1 MKLTLRCKFATSYLR
16 QFTFEVQELSD
27 VTIATNGTFAEAS
40 DEEVAVLAPHIY
52 KILSKDFDVILHK
65 YLNAS
70 VANYNSDGAVDT
82 LIDNLIRD
90 LKEKYS
96 IDFTLADQ
104 HVRLDF
110 DNEFHFEVT
119 LRAGSRSEFQLDQDD
134 LYECKTQVLND
145 IFKPLLT
152 THAVLHTGTV
162 ELDNEERVIGFAV
175 ALEFKDTITTAH
187 LFVEQEV
194 SQNE

>member
-16 QFTFEVQELSD
+16 TFTFEVQELSD
-27 VTIATNGTFAEAS
+27 VVIGRDDVFIEAS
-40 DEEVAVLAPHIY
+40 ESEVDKVKPAIY
-52 KILSKDFDVILHK
+52 KLLSKDFDLVLHK

-110 DNEFHFEVT
+110 DNEFHFEVA
-119 LRAGSRSEFQLDQDD
+119 LRAGSRSEF
-134 LYECKTQVLND
+134 
-145 IFKPLLT
+145 
-152 THAVLHTGTV
+152 
-162 ELDNEERVIGFAV
+162 
-175 ALEFKDTITTAH
+175 
-187 LFVEQEV
+187 
-194 SQNE
+194 

>member
-1 MKLTLRCKFATSYLR
+1 
-16 QFTFEVQELSD
+16 VQELSD
-27 VTIATNGTFAEAS
+27 VTIGTNGTFAEAS
-40 DEEVAVLAPHIY
+40 DEEVAALAPHIH

-70 VANYNSDGAVDT
+70 VANYNADGAADK
-82 LIDNLIRD
+82 LIDNLIND
-90 LKEKYS
+90 LKEKHS
-96 IDFTLADQ
+96 ISFELADQ
-104 HVRLDF
+104 HVYLDA

-134 LYECKTQVLND
+134 LYEFKTHVLND

-152 THAVLHTGTV
+152 TRAVLHTGV
-162 ELDNEERVIGFAV
+162 IEFNDEEHVVGFSV

-187 LFVEQEV
+187 LFAEQEV
-194 SQNE
+194 N

>member
-16 QFTFEVQELSD
+16 TFTFEVQELSD
-27 VTIATNGTFAEAS
+27 VTIGTNGTFVEAS
-40 DEEVAVLAPHIY
+40 DEEVAALAPHIH

-70 VANYNSDGAVDT
+70 VANYNSDGAVDR
-82 LIDNLIRD
+82 LIDNLINT

-119 LRAGSRSEFQLDQDD
+119 LRAGSRSEFQLDQDE
-134 LYECKTQVLND
+134 LYEFKNHVLND

-152 THAVLHTGTV
+152 THAVLHTGV
-162 ELDNEERVIGFAV
+162 IELENEEKIVGFSV
-175 ALEFKDTITTAH
+175 ALAFKDAITTAH
-187 LFVEQEV
+187 LFAEQEV
-194 SQNE
+194 N

>member
-16 QFTFEVQELSD
+16 TFTFEVQELSD
-27 VTIATNGTFAEAS
+27 VTIGTNGTFAEAS
-40 DEEVAVLAPHIY
+40 DEEVAVLAPRIH

-70 VANYNSDGAVDT
+70 VANYNADGAADK
-82 LIDNLIRD
+82 LIDNLISD

-96 IDFTLADQ
+96 ISFELADQ
-104 HVRLDF
+104 HVYLDV

-134 LYECKTQVLND
+134 LYEFKNHVLND

-152 THAVLHTGTV
+152 THAVLHTGV
-162 ELDNEERVIGFAV
+162 IELENEEKIVGFSV
-175 ALEFKDTITTAH
+175 ALAFKDAITTAH
-187 LFVEQEV
+187 LFAEQEV
-194 SQNE
+194 N